1 MVQKEAD
8 SLDFEIQDI
17 YFEEPR
23 SISNLSGGEKFLVS
37 LSFALA
43 ISEFASKNVRV
54 DSLFLDEG
62 FGTLSGE
69 LLTEAINALKN
80 LQKQGKMLG
89 IITHVQDV
97 ISEIDQKIEV
107 KPAALG
113 HSILCGSG
121 IISKNS

>member
-1 MVQKEAD
+1 M
-8 SLDFEIQDI
+8 DFDINDI
-17 YFEEPR
+17 YFENPR
-23 SISNLSGGEKFLVS
+23 SVANLSGGERFLVS

-80 LQKQGKMLG
+80 LQKDGKMLG
-89 IITHVQDV
+89 IITHVQNV
-97 ISEIDQKIEV
+97 IDEIEQKIEV
-107 KPAALG
+107 KPVSLG
-113 HSILCGSG
+113 HSVLSGSG
-121 IISKNS
+121 ISSKN